1 MMITDL
7 VDQDDFYEYLQGAGV
22 PLEPGLSPEK
32 CSQAAL
38 QWVSAQDEPARAQF
52 AASVTLLQEQIPV
65 MLPEVQEALAIL
77 ADAL

>member
-7 VDQDDFYEYLQGAGV
+7 IDQDDFYEYLKGAGV
-22 PLEPGLSPEK
+22 PLEHDLSPGE

-38 QWVSAQDEPARAQF
+38 QWLSAQDEQVRAQF
-52 AASVTLLQEQIPV
+52 AESVAQLQQQIPV
-65 MLPEVQEALAIL
+65 MLPEVQEALAVL